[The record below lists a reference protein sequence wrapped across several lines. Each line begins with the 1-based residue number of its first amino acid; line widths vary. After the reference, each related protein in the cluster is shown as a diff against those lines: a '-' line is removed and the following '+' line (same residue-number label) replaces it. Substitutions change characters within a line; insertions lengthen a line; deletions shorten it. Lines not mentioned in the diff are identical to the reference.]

1 MNTNNSQLGTQPQ
14 GEAPVAANPTTTETP
29 AIEQVNADNLGNES
43 TSNAVEASNVGS
55 DQPQAQQQTAS
66 EEAPEALL
74 TEVTEGEESEEQGST
89 LGAPEQYDLPQVE
102 GMEDF
107 NADNPG
113 VAKFMEVARQL
124 DLSNEA
130 MATLYREVGPL
141 MKLNTESLRTR
152 AMAAGVSATKADPEL
167 GGAKFKETI
176 TLANKAF
183 NDNRFCNPALRQLL
197 DQAGLVSHP
206 EILRLFKNIGK
217 LTGEGSFPRG
227 TRQTIPSDDPLSMFP
242 NSKLNP

>member
-1 MNTNNSQLGTQPQ
+1 VNTNNNQLETQPQ

-29 AIEQVNADNLGNES
+29 TAETVNADNLGNES
-43 TSNAVEASNVGS
+43 TSNAVLTEDAGSDEAEASRTE
-55 DQPQAQQQTAS
+55 P

-74 TEVTEGEESEEQGST
+74 TEATEGEEGEEQGNT

-102 GMEDF
+102 GMEEF

-113 VAKFMEVARQL
+113 VARFMEVARKL

-141 MKLNTESLRTR
+141 MKMDTQNLRTR
-152 AMAAGVSATKADPEL
+152 ALAAGVSATKADPEL
-167 GGAKFKETI
+167 GGVNFKETCH
-176 TLANKAF
+176 LANKAF
-183 NDNRFCNPALRQLL
+183 NDKRFCTPALRQLL
-197 DQAGLVSHP
+197 DQSGLVSHP
-206 EILRLFKNIGK
+206 EVLRLFRNIGK
-217 LTGEGSFPRG
+217 LTGEGSFPKG
-227 TRQTIPSDDPLSMFP
+227 NQQTFGVNDSRSMFP